1 MDTSML
7 SVGIDIGTSTTSMV
21 VSRLHVQNTASCFS
35 VPRVAITG
43 AEIVYRG
50 EIYQTPQAG
59 GNRIDADAVASLLEE
74 EYRRAGITP
83 EQVQTGAVIITGE
96 SSRKENAALV
106 TERMS
111 RLAGEFVVATAG
123 PDLESIIAAKGAGT
137 AQYSEE
143 HGCTAANFDVGG
155 GTTNIAV
162 FRCGQLEAKGC
173 WDVGGR
179 LIRVE
184 NGRISY
190 VSPRAALAARD
201 AGVSLRAGDPAEE
214 ETLRKVTDRMAEVL
228 CEAAGLV
235 PETLLC
241 RAVETVEATPMHL
254 ERPVDCVSF
263 SGGVADYVY
272 HPATDWFRHGDIG
285 PLLADS
291 IRRSALFTARKVIPV
306 RETIRATVV
315 GAGAYTTTVSGS
327 TIDCVREDL
336 LPLKNLPVLSPR
348 KETEAEAGLGRG
360 GALAE
365 EARWFLQESGA
376 DNAVFCLKRFRAPD
390 YRQVC
395 ALAEAL
401 AEAAGVLPPG
411 APLLVLTEQDYAKA
425 LGQALRRRVKDRPV
439 LCIDGVRAEEGDYL
453 DLGRPLMEGL
463 VLPVVVKTLIFGE

>member
-1 MDTSML
+1 MDTSVL

-21 VSRLHVQNTASCFS
+21 VSRLLVQNTASCFS

-59 GNRIDADAVASLLEE
+59 GDRIDADAVASLLEE

-143 HGCTAANFDVGG
+143 HGCSAVNFDIGG
-155 GTTNIAV
+155 GTTNIAA
-162 FRCGQLEAKGC
+162 FHCGQLSNKGC

-190 VSPRAALAARD
+190 VSPRAALVAQD
-201 AGVSLRAGDPAEE
+201 VGVSLQAGAPAEAV
-214 ETLRKVTDRMAEVL
+214 TLRKITDRMAAVL
-228 CEAAGLV
+228 CEAAGLL
-235 PETLLC
+235 PETPLC
-241 RAVETVEATPMHL
+241 RAVETREATPMRL
-254 ERPVDCVSF
+254 ERPADCVSF

-272 HPATDWFRHGDIG
+272 HPASDWFRHGDIG

-291 IRRSALFTARKVIPV
+291 IRRSALFTARRVIPV

-327 TIDCVREDL
+327 TIDCVQKDL
-336 LPLKNLPVLSPR
+336 LPLKNLPVLVSG
-348 KETEAEAGLGRG
+348 KETEEAAGLGRG
-360 GALAE
+360 DALANE
-365 EARWFLQESGA
+365 TRWFLQESGA
-376 DNAVFCLKRFRAPD
+376 DNVVFCLKRFRAPD

-395 ALAEAL
+395 ALADAL
-401 AEAAGVLPPG
+401 AEAAGALPPG

-439 LCIDGVRAEEGDYL
+439 VCIDSVRAEEGDYL
-453 DLGRPLMEGL
+453 DLGRPLMDGL

>member
-21 VSRLHVQNTASCFS
+21 VSRLHVRNTASCFT

-43 AEIVYRG
+43 TEIVYRG
-50 EIYQTPQAG
+50 EIYQTPQTG
-59 GNRIDADAVASLLEE
+59 GNRIDADAVATLLEE

-96 SSRKENAALV
+96 SSRKENAALE

-111 RLAGEFVVATAG
+111 RLAGEFVVAAAG

-137 AQYSEE
+137 ARYSEE
-143 HGCTAANFDVGG
+143 LGCSAANFDVGG

-162 FRCGQLEAKGC
+162 FRGGQLEDKGC

-184 NGRISY
+184 KGRISY
-190 VSPRAALAARD
+190 VSPRAALAAQD
-201 AGVSLRAGDPAEE
+201 AGVFLRGGGPAEPE
-214 ETLRKVTDRMAEVL
+214 SLRKVTDQMAEVL
-228 CEAAGLV
+228 CEAVGLV
-235 PETLLC
+235 PETPLC
-241 RAVETVEATPMHL
+241 RTVETGEATPMHL
-254 ERPVDCVSF
+254 KCPVDCVSF

-272 HPATDWFRHGDIG
+272 HPSTDWFRHGDIG

-306 RETIRATVV
+306 LETIRAAVV
-315 GAGAYTTTVSGS
+315 GAGSYTTTVSGS

-336 LPLKNLPVLSPR
+336 LPLKNLPVLVPG
-348 KETEAEAGLGRG
+348 KETETEAGLGRG

-365 EARWFLQESGA
+365 EARWFLQESAA
-376 DNAVFCLKRFRAPD
+376 DNTVFCLKRFRSPD
-390 YRQVC
+390 YRKVC
-395 ALAEAL
+395 ALADAL
-401 AEAAGVLPPG
+401 AEAAGALSPG

-439 LCIDGVRAEEGDYL
+439 VCIDGVRAEEGDYL
-453 DLGRPLMEGL
+453 DLGPSPDGRHGAAGGGKN
-463 VLPVVVKTLIFGE
+463 VDFW

>member
-1 MDTSML
+1 MKISTRGRYALRLML
-7 SVGIDIGTSTTSMV
+7 DLA
-21 VSRLHVQNTASCFS
+21 LH
-35 VPRVAITG
+35 
-43 AEIVYRG
+43 
-50 EIYQTPQAG
+50 
-59 GNRIDADAVASLLEE
+59 D
-74 EYRRAGITP
+74 
-83 EQVQTGAVIITGE
+83 TGE
-96 SSRKENAALV
+96 Y
-106 TERMS
+106 
-111 RLAGEFVVATAG
+111 
-123 PDLESIIAAKGAGT
+123 I
-137 AQYSEE
+137 
-143 HGCTAANFDVGG
+143 
-155 GTTNIAV
+155 
-162 FRCGQLEAKGC
+162 
-173 WDVGGR
+173 
-179 LIRVE
+179 
-184 NGRISY
+184 
-190 VSPRAALAARD
+190 
-201 AGVSLRAGDPAEE
+201 SLR
-214 ETLRKVTDRMAEVL
+214 
-228 CEAAGLV
+228 
-235 PETLLC
+235 
-241 RAVETVEATPMHL
+241 
-254 ERPVDCVSF
+254 CVSF

-272 HPATDWFRHGDIG
+272 HPSSDWFRHGDIG

-336 LPLKNLPVLSPR
+336 LPLKNLPVLVPR
-348 KETEAEAGLGRG
+348 KGTEEEAGLGRG

-439 LCIDGVRAEEGDYL
+439 LSIDGIRAQEGDYL